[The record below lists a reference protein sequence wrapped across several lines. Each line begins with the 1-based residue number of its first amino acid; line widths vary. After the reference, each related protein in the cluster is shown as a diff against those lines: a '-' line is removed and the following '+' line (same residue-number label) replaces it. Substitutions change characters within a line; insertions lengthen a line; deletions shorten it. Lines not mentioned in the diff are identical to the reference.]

1 MKRTVSVSDV
11 IKDVEEMPDEELMT
25 KYGLCKND
33 LEAFFDRFLEDDAA
47 GHESN
52 DPELGE
58 QTGPR

>member
-1 MKRTVSVSDV
+1 
-11 IKDVEEMPDEELMT
+11 MPDEELMT